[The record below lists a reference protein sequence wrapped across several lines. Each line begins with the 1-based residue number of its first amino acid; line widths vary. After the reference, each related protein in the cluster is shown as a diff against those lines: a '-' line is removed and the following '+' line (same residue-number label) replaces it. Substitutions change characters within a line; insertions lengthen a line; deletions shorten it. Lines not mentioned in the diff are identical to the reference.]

1 MRQPRTLL
9 FAVQL
14 ALGSAFLLF
23 GPHAAMAEDQPKNT
37 VQSPDILLGPLF
49 SDVQSA
55 KLFPDQKTFADAVP
69 KSDPYMI
76 LADYRMQRNQSGF
89 DLRHFVDLNFDLPK
103 AGEKYVPPADQ
114 NLREHI
120 DGLWPVLTRT
130 TDKAAKWDS
139 LLPLP
144 ESYVV
149 PGGRFREVYYWD
161 SYFTMLGLAES
172 GHWDKVASM
181 VDNFAYELDSWG
193 HIPNGNRSYYLSR
206 SQPPFFSLMVELLAT
221 HDSQALKKYRPQMEK
236 EYAYWMEGV
245 DALQPGQSSQRV
257 VKLDDGAVL
266 NRYWDNRDTPRPE
279 SWLDDINTAKKYPS
293 RPATEIYRDLRSAAA
308 SGWDFSSR
316 WMDDPQQL
324 GTIRTTSIVPVDL
337 NALMFKMEKL
347 LAKASQDGGDSAAAS
362 RYEGLASD
370 RQKAMERYL
379 WNEKEG
385 WYADYDLKTKQ
396 VRNQLTA
403 AALFPLYVKAAS
415 QERAD
420 KTAAAAEAQLIKA
433 GGISTTTVNSGQQ
446 WDAPNGWAPLQWV
459 ATEGLQ
465 NYGHKKVAMDV
476 TWRFLTN
483 VQHTYD
489 REQKLVEK
497 YDVSTT
503 GTGGGGGEYPL
514 QDGFGWTNG
523 VTLKMLDMV
532 CPQANPC
539 DKLPATQPAAN
550 DEPAT
555 TAPAATGNQPA
566 ANSAPT
572 TTDQPAATTPSTTSD
587 QPSVTTPPATTDQPS
602 STTSPSTTTDQP
614 SATTS
619 PTTTD
624 QPSSNTPPAT
634 SNQPSVTTPPATSGN
649 ASSQPAANDDSAET
663 QKSVGQ

>member
-1 MRQPRTLL
+1 MTRPEIRP
-9 FAVQL
+9 L
-14 ALGSAFLLF
+14 ALRVALGGALMSV
-23 GPHAAMAEDQPKNT
+23 AALSFSDTLPPMQK
-37 VQSPDILLGPLF
+37 QSPDILLGPLF

-69 KSDPYMI
+69 KSDPLMI
-76 LADYRMQRNQSGF
+76 LADYRMQHQQRGF
-89 DLRHFVDLNFDLPK
+89 DLRHFVDMNFTLP
-103 AGEKYVPPADQ
+103 AEGEKYVPPAGQ

-130 TDKAAKWDS
+130 TDKADKWDS

-144 ESYVV
+144 KPYVV

-172 GHWDKVASM
+172 VHWDKISDMVA
-181 VDNFAYELDSWG
+181 NFGYELDNFG

-206 SQPPFFSLMVELLAT
+206 SQPPFFALMVELLAT
-221 HDSQALKKYRPQMEK
+221 HDKDALKTYLPQMEK
-236 EYAYWMEGV
+236 EYTYWMEGV
-245 DALQPGQSSQRV
+245 ETLQPGQANKRV
-257 VKLDDGAVL
+257 VKLDDGSVL
-266 NRYWDNRDTPRPE
+266 NRYWDDRDTPRPE
-279 SWLDDINTAKKYPS
+279 SWLDDVTTAKNNPN

-316 WMDDPQQL
+316 WMDDPQKL

-337 NALMFKMEKL
+337 NALLFKMEKL
-347 LAKASQDGGDSAAAS
+347 LAKASQEAGDTERAN
-362 RYEGLASD
+362 RYETLANA
-370 RQKAMERYL
+370 RQKAIESHL

-385 WYADYDLKTKQ
+385 WYADYDLKSKK

-403 AALFPLYVKAAS
+403 AALFPLYVNVAS
-415 QERAD
+415 KERAD
-420 KTAAAAEAQLIKA
+420 KVASATASRLLKP
-433 GGISTTTVNSGQQ
+433 GGVSTTTINSGQQ

-459 ATEGLQ
+459 AAEGLQ

-523 VTLKMLDMV
+523 VTLKMLDLV
-532 CPQANPC
+532 CPKEKPC
-539 DKLPATQPAAN
+539 DSLPATQPAAN
-550 DEPAT
+550 DDV
-555 TAPAATGNQPA
+555 AP
-566 ANSAPT
+566 
-572 TTDQPAATTPSTTSD
+572 
-587 QPSVTTPPATTDQPS
+587 
-602 STTSPSTTTDQP
+602 
-614 SATTS
+614 
-619 PTTTD
+619 
-624 QPSSNTPPAT
+624 
-634 SNQPSVTTPPATSGN
+634 
-649 ASSQPAANDDSAET
+649 
-663 QKSVGQ
+663 QKSAAQ